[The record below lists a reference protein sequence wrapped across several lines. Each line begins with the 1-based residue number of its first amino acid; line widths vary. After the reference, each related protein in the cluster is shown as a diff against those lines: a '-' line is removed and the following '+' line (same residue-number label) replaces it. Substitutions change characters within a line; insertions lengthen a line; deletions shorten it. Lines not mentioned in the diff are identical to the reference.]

1 MSCTT
6 CHGRDGREKHEN
18 PKSDCVLP
26 KPGVQ
31 NTNELAWRIWI
42 LAVSVAIWGVTRGAS
57 CHNRRTVIVT
67 QCLMKFVVQTHFC
80 SPWDPH
86 FENCRRFRGFLGQ
99 DAKFVVASD
108 YKARSQRWRA
118 QINWDFL
125 HWLDQLLYFY
135 GTDLTQL
142 WMTLSVRSHASN
154 MESMKTRN
162 AKLPVRTSYKWISLQ
177 IRAPIFRGL
186 DLSVA
191 MSESL
196 RIFF

>member
-1 MSCTT
+1 M
-6 CHGRDGREKHEN
+6 
-18 PKSDCVLP
+18 
-26 KPGVQ
+26 
-31 NTNELAWRIWI
+31 
-42 LAVSVAIWGVTRGAS
+42 
-57 CHNRRTVIVT
+57 
-67 QCLMKFVVQTHFC
+67 MKFVVLTYFR
-80 SPWDPH
+80 SLWDSD

-108 YKARSQRWRA
+108 YKARSQPWRA

-162 AKLPVRTSYKWISLQ
+162 AKMLEYHLN
-177 IRAPIFRGL
+177 
-186 DLSVA
+186 
-191 MSESL
+191 
-196 RIFF
+196 